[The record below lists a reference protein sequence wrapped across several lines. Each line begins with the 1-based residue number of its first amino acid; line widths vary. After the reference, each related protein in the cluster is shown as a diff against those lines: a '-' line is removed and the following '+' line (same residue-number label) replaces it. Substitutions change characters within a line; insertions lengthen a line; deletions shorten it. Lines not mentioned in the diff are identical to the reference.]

1 VVFRVHVYNLAVN
14 FIIEFT
20 MTRVAVLDADRCKV
34 KKCGQL
40 CVSFCPMVRSRVE
53 AVRVEGNKAV
63 ISEMLCSGCGIC
75 VKKCPFEA
83 ISIVNLPDELDKDC
97 SHRFGPNTFK
107 LFRLPTP
114 SPGIV
119 LGLLGQNGMGKTTTL
134 KVLSGEVKPNLGN
147 FESPPEWSEIIHYYR
162 GSTLQEYF
170 QKMSEN
176 NLKVAHKPQYVDKI
190 PKAVSGKVSELLEK
204 VNERNLLA
212 KLAEELDL
220 KKIWDRPLDVLSGGE
235 LQRVAVAA
243 ALSREADVY
252 LFDEPSSYLDVKQR
266 LQVARAIRSLK
277 EQQKTIIIAEHD
289 LAIIDYLSDQI
300 CVFYGEPA
308 VYAVVSHVHGVRTG
322 INIYLQGYIPD
333 ENVRFRKEPIIFHEK
348 PPAVSAGAGET
359 LLTWKR
365 LEKRFEGFQLV
376 VESGEIKRG
385 EVIGILGPNGIGK
398 TTFVKILAGLEEADD
413 KQKFGELTVSYKP
426 QYIAAEYEGTVQE
439 LLMGVAKE
447 TFTSSWYKTEI
458 LQPLSVNV
466 LLDRN
471 IMELSGGELQKVAVV
486 ACLSRKA
493 DLFLL
498 DEPSAYLDVE
508 ERLNMART
516 IRRVIEAQNVPAFVV
531 EHDVVT
537 QDFIA
542 DRLMVFSGDP
552 GVNGAANPPTSLREG
567 MNVFLK
573 EMDVTFRRDA
583 TTRRPRVNKEGSKLD
598 TFQKHIGE
606 YYYTRL
612 RQK

>member
-1 VVFRVHVYNLAVN
+1 
-14 FIIEFT
+14 
-20 MTRVAVLDADRCKV
+20 MTRVAVLDTDRCKV
-34 KKCGQL
+34 KKCGQP

-53 AVRVEGNKAV
+53 AIKVEGNKAV

-75 VKKCPFEA
+75 VKKCPFKA
-83 ISIVNLPDELDKDC
+83 ISIVNLPDELEKDC
-97 SHRFGPNTFK
+97 SHRFGPNAFK
-107 LFRLPTP
+107 LFRLPMP

-119 LGLLGQNGMGKTTTL
+119 LGLLGQNGIGKTTTL
-134 KVLSGEVKPNLGN
+134 KVLSGEIKPNLGSL
-147 FESPPEWSEIIHYYR
+147 EDPPEWNQIIQHYR

-170 QKMSEN
+170 QKISEN
-176 NLKVAHKPQYVDKI
+176 NLTVAHKPQYVDKI

-204 VNERNLLA
+204 VNERKILD
-212 KLAEELDL
+212 KLAEELEL

-277 EQQKTIIIAEHD
+277 EQQKTIIVAEHD

-300 CVFYGEPA
+300 CVFYGEPS
-308 VYAVVSHVHGVRTG
+308 VYGVVSHVHGVRTG

-333 ENVRFRKEPIIFHEK
+333 ENILFRKESIIFHEK
-348 PPAVSAGAGET
+348 PPAISAGAGET
-359 LLTWKR
+359 LLTWER
-365 LEKRFEGFQLV
+365 LEKKFKGFQLLA
-376 VESGEIKRG
+376 EPGEIKRG
-385 EVIGILGPNGIGK
+385 EIIGILGANGIGK
-398 TTFVKILAGLEEADD
+398 TTFVKILAGLEETDD
-413 KQKFGELTVSYKP
+413 KRKLGELMVSYKP

-439 LLMGVAKE
+439 LLMDVAKE
-447 TFTSSWYKTEI
+447 NFTSSWYKTEI
-458 LQPLSVNV
+458 LQPLRVNV

-471 IMELSGGELQKVAVV
+471 LMELSGGELQKVAIA

-542 DRLMVFSGDP
+542 DRLMVFSGEP
-552 GVNGAANPPTSLREG
+552 GVSGVANPPTSLRKG

-573 EMDVTFRRDA
+573 EMDVTFRRDSV
-583 TTRRPRVNKEGSKLD
+583 TRRPRVNKEDSKMD
-598 TFQKHIGE
+598 TYQKQIGE
-606 YYYTRL
+606 YYYTHL

>member
-1 VVFRVHVYNLAVN
+1 
-14 FIIEFT
+14 

-34 KKCGQL
+34 KKCDQL
-40 CVSFCPMVRSRVE
+40 CVRFCPMVRSRVE
-53 AVRVEGNKAV
+53 AIKIEGKKAV

-75 VKKCPFEA
+75 VKKCPFKA
-83 ISIVNLPDELDKDC
+83 ISIVNLPDELEKDC
-97 SHRFGPNTFK
+97 SHRFGQNAFK

-119 LGLLGQNGMGKTTTL
+119 LGLLGQNGIGKTTTL
-134 KVLSGEVKPNLGN
+134 KVLSGEVTPNLGN
-147 FESPPEWSEIIHYYR
+147 FEDPPEWNKVIQHYR

-176 NLKVAHKPQYVDKI
+176 NLKVSHKPQYVDKI
-190 PKAVSGKVSELLEK
+190 PKVVSGKVSELLEK
-204 VNERNLLA
+204 VDEREVIGE
-212 KLAEELDL
+212 LAEKLEL

-277 EQQKTIIIAEHD
+277 EQQKTIIVAEHD

-308 VYAVVSHVHGVRTG
+308 VYGVVSHVHGVRTG

-333 ENVRFRKEPIIFHEK
+333 ENILFRKESIIFHEK
-348 PPAVSAGAGET
+348 PPALNAGTGET
-359 LLTWKR
+359 LLTWDR
-365 LEKRFEGFQLV
+365 LEKKFEGFRLV
-376 VESGEIKRG
+376 AEPGEIKRG
-385 EVIGILGPNGIGK
+385 EIIGILGANGIGK
-398 TTFVKILAGLEEADD
+398 TTFVKILAGLEETDD
-413 KQKFGELTVSYKP
+413 KRKFGELTVSYKP

-447 TFTSSWYKTEI
+447 NFTSSWYKTEI
-458 LQPLSVNV
+458 LQPLNVNV
-466 LLDRN
+466 LFDRN
-471 IMELSGGELQKVAVV
+471 VMELSGGELQKVAIA

-542 DRLMVFSGDP
+542 DRLMVFSGEP
-552 GVNGAANPPTSLREG
+552 GVSGVANPPTSLRKG

-573 EMDVTFRRDA
+573 EMDVTFRRDSV
-583 TTRRPRVNKEGSKLD
+583 TRRPRVNKEDSKMD
-598 TFQKHIGE
+598 TYQKQIGE

>member
-1 VVFRVHVYNLAVN
+1 
-14 FIIEFT
+14 

-34 KKCGQL
+34 KKCGQP

-53 AVRVEGNKAV
+53 AIKVEGNKAV

-75 VKKCPFEA
+75 VKKCPFKA
-83 ISIVNLPDELDKDC
+83 ISIVNLPDELEKDC
-97 SHRFGPNTFK
+97 SHRFGPNAFK

-119 LGLLGQNGMGKTTTL
+119 LGLLGQNGIGKTTTL
-134 KVLSGEVKPNLGN
+134 KVLSGEVKPNLGKV
-147 FESPPEWSEIIHYYR
+147 EDPPEWNELIQHYR

-170 QKMSEN
+170 QKISES
-176 NLKVAHKPQYVDKI
+176 NLAVAHKPQYVDKI

-204 VNERNLLA
+204 VDERNVLGE
-212 KLAEELDL
+212 LAEELEL
-220 KKIWDRPLDVLSGGE
+220 TKILDRPLDVLSGGE

-277 EQQKTIIIAEHD
+277 EQQKTIIVAEHD

-300 CVFYGEPA
+300 CVFYGEPG
-308 VYAVVSHVHGVRTG
+308 VYGVVSHVHGVRTG

-333 ENVRFRKEPIIFHEK
+333 ENMLFRKESIIFHEK
-348 PPAVSAGAGET
+348 PPAVSTGAGEA
-359 LLTWKR
+359 LLTWNR

-376 VESGEIKRG
+376 VEPGEIKRG
-385 EVIGILGPNGIGK
+385 EIIGILGPNGIGK
-398 TTFVKILAGLEEADD
+398 TTFVKILAGLEETED
-413 KQKFGELTVSYKP
+413 KQKLGELTVSYKP

-447 TFTSSWYKTEI
+447 NFTSSWYKTEV
-458 LQPLSVNV
+458 LQPLKVNL

-471 IMELSGGELQKVAVV
+471 VMELSGGELQKVAIA

-542 DRLMVFSGDP
+542 DRLMVFSGEP
-552 GVNGAANPPTSLREG
+552 GVNGTANPPTSLRRG

-573 EMDVTFRRDA
+573 EMDVTFRRDSV
-583 TTRRPRVNKEGSKLD
+583 TRRPRVNKEGSKMD
-598 TFQKHIGE
+598 TFQKDIGE

>member
-1 VVFRVHVYNLAVN
+1 
-14 FIIEFT
+14 

-34 KKCGQL
+34 KKCNRL

-53 AVRVEGNKAV
+53 AIRVEGNKAV

-75 VKKCPFEA
+75 VKKCPFKA
-83 ISIVNLPDELDKDC
+83 ISIVKLPDELEKDC
-97 SHRFGPNTFK
+97 SHRFGPNAFK

-114 SPGIV
+114 SPSIV
-119 LGLLGQNGMGKTTTL
+119 LGLLGQNGIGKTTTL
-134 KVLSGEVKPNLGN
+134 KVLSGELKPNLGN
-147 FESPPEWSEIIHYYR
+147 YENPPEWSELIQHYR

-176 NLKVAHKPQYVDKI
+176 KLKVSHKPQYVDKI
-190 PKAVSGKVSELLEK
+190 PKVVSGNVSQLLEKVDERKVLVKLSELLE
-204 VNERNLLA
+204 
-212 KLAEELDL
+212 L
-220 KKIWDRPLDVLSGGE
+220 KRIWDRPLEVLSGGE

-266 LQVARAIRSLK
+266 LQVAKAIRSLK
-277 EQQKTIIIAEHD
+277 DQQKTIIVAEHD

-300 CVFYGEPA
+300 CLFYGEPA
-308 VYAVVSHVHGVRTG
+308 VYGVVSHVHGVRTG
-322 INIYLQGYIPD
+322 INIYLEGYIPD
-333 ENVRFRKEPIIFHEK
+333 ENVLFRKEPILFHEK
-348 PPAVSAGAGET
+348 PPSISVSVGET
-359 LLTWKR
+359 LLAWNQ
-365 LEKRFEGFQLV
+365 LEKKFEGFHLT
-376 VESGEIKRG
+376 VEHGETKRG

-398 TTFVKILAGLEEADD
+398 TTFVKILAGLEEMDE
-413 KQKFGELTVSYKP
+413 KQEFGELTVSYKP

-439 LLMGVAKE
+439 LLMSVARE
-447 TFTSSWYKTEI
+447 NFASSWYKTEI
-458 LQPLSVNV
+458 LQPLRVNM
-466 LLDRN
+466 LLERN
-471 IMELSGGELQKVAVV
+471 IMELSGGELQKVAVA

-516 IRRVIEAQNVPAFVV
+516 IRRVVEAQNAPAFVV

-542 DRLMVFSGDP
+542 DRLMVFSGEP
-552 GVNGAANPPTSLREG
+552 GMNGRAKPPTSLRKG
-567 MNVFLK
+567 MNIFLK
-573 EMDVTFRRDA
+573 EMDVTFRRDSV
-583 TTRRPRVNKEGSKLD
+583 TRRPRVNKDGSKLD
-598 TFQKHIGE
+598 HFQKKIGE

>member
-1 VVFRVHVYNLAVN
+1 
-14 FIIEFT
+14 

-34 KKCGQL
+34 KKCGQP

-53 AVRVEGNKAV
+53 AIKVEGNKAV

-75 VKKCPFEA
+75 VKKCPFKA
-83 ISIVNLPDELDKDC
+83 ISIVNLPDELEKDC
-97 SHRFGPNTFK
+97 SHRFGPNAFK

-119 LGLLGQNGMGKTTTL
+119 LGLLGQNGIGKTTTL
-134 KVLSGEVKPNLGN
+134 KVLSGEVKPNIGK
-147 FESPPEWSEIIHYYR
+147 FEDPPEWNELIQHYR

-176 NLKVAHKPQYVDKI
+176 NLAVAHKPQYVDKI

-204 VNERNLLA
+204 VDERNVLGT
-212 KLAEELDL
+212 LAEELEL
-220 KKIWDRPLDVLSGGE
+220 TKILDRPLDVLSGGE

-266 LQVARAIRSLK
+266 LQVAKAIRSLK
-277 EQQKTIIIAEHD
+277 EQQKTIIVAEHD

-300 CVFYGEPA
+300 CVFYGEPG
-308 VYAVVSHVHGVRTG
+308 VYGVVSHVHGVRTG

-333 ENVRFRKEPIIFHEK
+333 ENMLFRKESIIFHEK
-348 PPAVSAGAGET
+348 PPPVSTGAGET
-359 LLTWKR
+359 LLTWNQ
-365 LEKRFEGFQLV
+365 LEKKFEGFQLV
-376 VESGEIKRG
+376 VEPGEIKRG
-385 EVIGILGPNGIGK
+385 EIIGILGPNGIGK
-398 TTFVKILAGLEEADD
+398 TTFVKILAGLEETED
-413 KQKFGELTVSYKP
+413 KQKLSELTVSYKP
-426 QYIAAEYEGTVQE
+426 QYIAAEYKGTVQE

-447 TFTSSWYKTEI
+447 NFTSSWYKTEV
-458 LQPLSVNV
+458 LQPLKVNL

-471 IMELSGGELQKVAVV
+471 VMELSGGELQKVAIA

-542 DRLMVFSGDP
+542 DRLMVFSGEP
-552 GVNGAANPPTSLREG
+552 GVNGTANPPTSLRKG

-573 EMDVTFRRDA
+573 EMDVTFRRDSV
-583 TTRRPRVNKEGSKLD
+583 TRRPRVNKEGSKMD
-598 TFQKHIGE
+598 TFQKDIGE

>member
-1 VVFRVHVYNLAVN
+1 
-14 FIIEFT
+14 
-20 MTRVAVLDADRCKV
+20 MTRVAVLNADKCKV
-34 KKCGQL
+34 KKCGKL

-53 AVRVEGNKAV
+53 AIRIEGNKAV

-75 VKKCPFEA
+75 VKKCPFKA
-83 ISIVNLPDELDKDC
+83 ISIVNLPDELEKDC
-97 SHRFGPNTFK
+97 SHRFGLNAFK

-119 LGLLGQNGMGKTTTL
+119 LGLLGQNGIGKTTTL
-134 KVLSGEVKPNLGN
+134 KVLSGEFKPNLGN
-147 FESPPEWSEIIHYYR
+147 FDNPPPWTEIIQHYR
-162 GSTLQEYF
+162 GSALQDYF
-170 QKMSEN
+170 RKMSED

-190 PKAVSGKVSELLEK
+190 PKVISGKVSELLEK
-204 VNERNLLA
+204 VDERNVLS

-220 KKIWDRPLDVLSGGE
+220 KKIWDRPLEVLSGGE
-235 LQRVAVAA
+235 LQRVAVTA

-266 LQVARAIRSLK
+266 LMVARAIRSLK
-277 EQQKTIIIAEHD
+277 EEQKTIIVAEHD

-300 CVFYGEPA
+300 CLFYGDPG
-308 VYAVVSHVHGVRTG
+308 VYGVVSHVHGVRTG

-333 ENVRFRKEPIIFHEK
+333 ENILFRKESIIFHEK
-348 PPAVSAGAGET
+348 PPSISAGAGET
-359 LLTWKR
+359 LLTWDH
-365 LEKRFEGFQLV
+365 LEKKFEGFKLA
-376 VESGEIKRG
+376 VEPGEIKRG

-398 TTFVKILAGLEEADD
+398 TTFVKILAGIEETDD
-413 KQKFGELTVSYKP
+413 KKNFGELTVSYKP

-439 LLMGVAKE
+439 LLMSVAKE
-447 TFTSSWYKTEI
+447 NFASSWYKTEI
-458 LQPLSVNV
+458 LQPLSINA
-466 LLDRN
+466 LFDRN
-471 IMELSGGELQKVAVV
+471 VMELSGGELQKVAIA
-486 ACLSRKA
+486 ACLSRKV

-516 IRRVIEAQNVPAFVV
+516 IRRVIEAQNAPAFVV

-542 DRLMVFSGDP
+542 DRIMVFSGDP
-552 GVNGAANPPTSLREG
+552 GVNGVGERPTGLRDG

-573 EMDVTFRRDA
+573 GMDVTFRRDSV
-583 TTRRPRVNKEGSKLD
+583 TKRPRVNKEDSKMD
-598 TFQKHIGE
+598 AFQKRIGE
-606 YYYTRL
+606 YYYTHL

>member
-1 VVFRVHVYNLAVN
+1 
-14 FIIEFT
+14 
-20 MTRVAVLDADRCKV
+20 LDADRCKV
-34 KKCGQL
+34 KKCGQP

-53 AVRVEGNKAV
+53 AIKVEGNKAV

-75 VKKCPFEA
+75 VKKCPFKA
-83 ISIVNLPDELDKDC
+83 ISIVNLPDELEKDC
-97 SHRFGPNTFK
+97 SHRFGPNAFK

-119 LGLLGQNGMGKTTTL
+119 LGLLGQNGIGKTTTL
-134 KVLSGEVKPNLGN
+134 KVLSGEIKPNLGSL
-147 FESPPEWSEIIHYYR
+147 EDPPEWNQIIQHYR

-170 QKMSEN
+170 QKISEN
-176 NLKVAHKPQYVDKI
+176 NLTVAHKPQYVDKI

-204 VNERNLLA
+204 VDERKFLD
-212 KLAEELDL
+212 KLAEELEL

-235 LQRVAVAA
+235 LQRVAVTA

-277 EQQKTIIIAEHD
+277 EQQKTIIVAEHD

-300 CVFYGEPA
+300 CVFYGEPS
-308 VYAVVSHVHGVRTG
+308 VYGVVSHVHGVRTG

-333 ENVRFRKEPIIFHEK
+333 ENILFRKESIIFHEK
-348 PPAVSAGAGET
+348 PPALSAGAGET
-359 LLTWKR
+359 LLTWER
-365 LEKRFEGFQLV
+365 LDKKFEGFQLV
-376 VESGEIKRG
+376 AEPGEIKRG
-385 EVIGILGPNGIGK
+385 EIIGILGANGIGK
-398 TTFVKILAGLEEADD
+398 TTFVKILAGLEETDD
-413 KQKFGELTVSYKP
+413 KRKLGELTVSYKP

-439 LLMGVAKE
+439 LLMNVAKE
-447 TFTSSWYKTEI
+447 NFTSSWYKTEI
-458 LQPLSVNV
+458 LQPLRVNV

-471 IMELSGGELQKVAVV
+471 LMELSGGELQKVAIA

-542 DRLMVFSGDP
+542 DRLMVFSGEP
-552 GVNGAANPPTSLREG
+552 GVRGVANPPTSLRKG

-583 TTRRPRVNKEGSKLD
+583 VTRRPRVNKEGSKMD
-598 TFQKHIGE
+598 TYQKQIGE

>member
-1 VVFRVHVYNLAVN
+1 
-14 FIIEFT
+14 

-34 KKCGQL
+34 KKCDQL
-40 CVSFCPMVRSRVE
+40 CVRFCPMVRSRVE
-53 AVRVEGNKAV
+53 AIKVEGNKAV

-75 VKKCPFEA
+75 VKKCPFKA
-83 ISIVNLPDELDKDC
+83 ISIVNLPDELEKDC
-97 SHRFGPNTFK
+97 SHRFGQNAFK

-119 LGLLGQNGMGKTTTL
+119 LGLLGQNGIGKTTTL
-134 KVLSGEVKPNLGN
+134 KVLSGEFKPNLGN
-147 FESPPEWSEIIHYYR
+147 FENPPEWTEIIQHYR
-162 GSTLQEYF
+162 GSTLQDYF

-176 NLKVAHKPQYVDKI
+176 KLKVAHKPQYVDKI

-204 VNERNLLA
+204 VDERKVLG
-212 KLAEELDL
+212 KLAEELEL

-266 LQVARAIRSLK
+266 LQVAKAIRSLK
-277 EQQKTIIIAEHD
+277 EQQKTIIVAEHD

-300 CVFYGEPA
+300 CLFYGDPA
-308 VYAVVSHVHGVRTG
+308 VYGVVSHVHGVRTG

-333 ENVRFRKEPIIFHEK
+333 ENILFRKESIIFHEK

-359 LLTWKR
+359 LLTWNQ

-376 VESGEIKRG
+376 VEPGEIRRG
-385 EVIGILGPNGIGK
+385 EIIGILGPNGIGK
-398 TTFVKILAGLEEADD
+398 TTFVKILAGLEETDD
-413 KQKFGELTVSYKP
+413 KQKLGELTVSYKP

-439 LLMGVAKE
+439 LLMSVAKE
-447 TFTSSWYKTEI
+447 NFTSGWYKTEI

-466 LLDRN
+466 LFDRN
-471 IMELSGGELQKVAVV
+471 VMELSGGELQKVAIA

-516 IRRVIEAQNVPAFVV
+516 LRRVIEAQNVPAFVV

-542 DRLMVFSGDP
+542 DRLMIFSGEP
-552 GVNGAANPPTSLREG
+552 GVNGTAKPPTNLRRG

-573 EMDVTFRRDA
+573 EMDVTFRRDSV
-583 TTRRPRVNKEGSKLD
+583 TRRPRVNKEDSKMD
-598 TFQKHIGE
+598 KFQKQIGE

>member
-1 VVFRVHVYNLAVN
+1 
-14 FIIEFT
+14 
-20 MTRVAVLDADRCKV
+20 
-34 KKCGQL
+34 
-40 CVSFCPMVRSRVE
+40 MVRSRVE
-53 AVRVEGNKAV
+53 AIRVEGNKAV

-75 VKKCPFEA
+75 VKKCPFKA
-83 ISIVNLPDELDKDC
+83 ISIVNLPDELEKDC
-97 SHRFGPNTFK
+97 SHRFGLNAFK

-119 LGLLGQNGMGKTTTL
+119 LGLLGQNGIGKTTTL
-134 KVLSGEVKPNLGN
+134 KVLSGEYKPNLGN
-147 FESPPEWSEIIHYYR
+147 FDNPPPWSEIIQHYR
-162 GSTLQEYF
+162 GSTLQDYF

-204 VNERNLLA
+204 VDERKVLS

-220 KKIWDRPLDVLSGGE
+220 EKIWDRPLDVLSGGE
-235 LQRVAVAA
+235 LQRVAVTA

-266 LQVARAIRSLK
+266 LMVARAIRSLK
-277 EQQKTIIIAEHD
+277 EEQKTIIVAEHD

-300 CVFYGEPA
+300 CLFYGDPG
-308 VYAVVSHVHGVRTG
+308 VYGVVSHVHGVRTG
-322 INIYLQGYIPD
+322 INIYLQGYIHD
-333 ENVRFRKEPIIFHEK
+333 ENILFRKESIIFHEK

-359 LLTWKR
+359 LLEWDH
-365 LEKRFEGFQLV
+365 LEKKFEGFKLA
-376 VESGEIKRG
+376 VEPGEIKRG

-398 TTFVKILAGLEEADD
+398 TTFVKILAGIEETDD
-413 KQKFGELTVSYKP
+413 KKNFGELTVSYKP

-439 LLMGVAKE
+439 LLIGVAKE
-447 TFTSSWYKTEI
+447 NFASSWCKTEI
-458 LQPLSVNV
+458 LQPLSINA
-466 LLDRN
+466 LFDRN
-471 IMELSGGELQKVAVV
+471 VVELSGGELQKVAIA
-486 ACLSRKA
+486 ACLSRKV

-516 IRRVIEAQNVPAFVV
+516 IRRVIEAQNAPAFVV

-542 DRLMVFSGDP
+542 DRIMVFSGEP
-552 GVNGAANPPTSLREG
+552 GVNGIGERPTGLRDG

-573 EMDVTFRRDA
+573 GMDVTFRRDSV
-583 TTRRPRVNKEGSKLD
+583 TKRPRVNKEDSKMD
-598 TFQKHIGE
+598 AFQKRIGE
-606 YYYTRL
+606 YYYTHL

>member
-1 VVFRVHVYNLAVN
+1 
-14 FIIEFT
+14 

-34 KKCGQL
+34 KKCGQP

-53 AVRVEGNKAV
+53 AIKVEGNKAV

-75 VKKCPFEA
+75 VKKCPFKA
-83 ISIVNLPDELDKDC
+83 ISIVNLPDELEKDC
-97 SHRFGPNTFK
+97 SHRFGPNAFK

-119 LGLLGQNGMGKTTTL
+119 LGLLGQNGIGKTTTL
-134 KVLSGEVKPNLGN
+134 KVLSGEIKPNLGSL
-147 FESPPEWSEIIHYYR
+147 EDPPEWNQIIQHYR

-170 QKMSEN
+170 QKISEN
-176 NLKVAHKPQYVDKI
+176 NLTVAHKPQYVDKI

-204 VNERNLLA
+204 VDERKFLD
-212 KLAEELDL
+212 KLAEELEL

-235 LQRVAVAA
+235 LQRVAVTA

-277 EQQKTIIIAEHD
+277 EQQKTIIVAEHD

-300 CVFYGEPA
+300 CVFYGEPS
-308 VYAVVSHVHGVRTG
+308 VYGVVSHVHGVRTG

-333 ENVRFRKEPIIFHEK
+333 ENILFRKESIIFHEK
-348 PPAVSAGAGET
+348 PPALSAGAGET
-359 LLTWKR
+359 LLTWER
-365 LEKRFEGFQLV
+365 LDKKFEGFQLV
-376 VESGEIKRG
+376 AEPGEIKRG
-385 EVIGILGPNGIGK
+385 EIIGILGANGIGK
-398 TTFVKILAGLEEADD
+398 TTFVKILAGLEETDD
-413 KQKFGELTVSYKP
+413 KRKLGELTVSYKP

-439 LLMGVAKE
+439 LLMNVAKE
-447 TFTSSWYKTEI
+447 NFTSSWYKTEI
-458 LQPLSVNV
+458 LQPLRVNV

-471 IMELSGGELQKVAVV
+471 LMELSGGELQKVAIA

-542 DRLMVFSGDP
+542 DRLMVFSGEP
-552 GVNGAANPPTSLREG
+552 GVRGVANPPTSLRKG

-583 TTRRPRVNKEGSKLD
+583 VTRRPRVNKEGSKMD
-598 TFQKHIGE
+598 TYQKQIGE